1 MPDEREGPD
10 ERGDWR
16 ARRSQAAAAHAA
28 AAERARAQETARARE
43 ALASFAAELRRRGVA
58 AGPLRARAG
67 RARCRTGL
75 TGWYLR
81 RDGSLGLGVDG
92 GFYVLD
98 VAPRLL
104 ARLRGVRLEP
114 SDPPLQVGRGARDGE
129 SVELLVLLERRLAE
143 LSAPRENPSPP
154 DRGET

>member
-1 MPDEREGPD
+1 MPEEPEGSD

-43 ALASFAAELRRRGVA
+43 ALASFAAELRRRGVP
-58 AGPLRARAG
+58 AGPLRARVG
-67 RARCRTGL
+67 RARARTGL

-81 RDGSLGLGVDG
+81 RDGSLGLGADG

-98 VAPRLL
+98 VAPRPL
-104 ARLRGVRLEP
+104 ARLLGVRVEP

-129 SVELLVLLERRLAE
+129 SVELLVLLQRRLAE
-143 LSAPRENPSPP
+143 LTGPEGPR
-154 DRGET
+154 G